1 MIEIKDRK
9 FCENCFSETTEA
21 VCPVCGYDSGSSA
34 CDPTLLT
41 PGTVLLG
48 KYVIGT
54 VIGKGGFGVTYLAYD
69 TVSEKKV
76 AIKEYF
82 PYVAARR
89 AAGSTAVTAV
99 SEDGRKAFELGAEKF
114 YEEAK
119 IISGFNGNPNI
130 VEVYEYFYENDTV
143 YLVMEYLSGQTLK
156 EYIRD
161 RGILTAPQALHIAKG
176 VGNALS
182 AAHRSAV
189 LHRDIT
195 PDNIILC
202 SDGNVKLIDF
212 GAARQVIAEYSQNF
226 SVILKPGFA
235 PPEQYNKK
243 GNQGPWTDIYALGAT
258 LYFALTG
265 DIPEDPMA
273 RFDNDDTFKDNQ
285 FGIDPELWSVILKAT
300 SLKNEDRYKSAE
312 EMLDSLN
319 KLALEPQMIIT
330 AEKMTALDSKTDKT
344 DPSDTVAYNYKQ
356 HITFSPDS
364 RKKSFFAKYGRGLII
379 SAAGLAIIAAAM
391 IFVAN
396 SNKVPSSNDGDPAS
410 DTTTIQENGTDA
422 DEGTKTEDAETE
434 PEPEPEVPLPR
445 VEFSDSDKDKVLYA
459 TLDDGFKGLY
469 ELIFNCI
476 ANSDESVDIS
486 SQTYSGETVDA
497 VYKRV
502 LYDNPQFF
510 YAESYTLDNGEGDG
524 IDSIKPAYADLN
536 RQDRKAVET
545 EAANVVQ
552 DCTMDSEINTLAA
565 IHDYMLA
572 NVNTTERGS
581 DPLGSSAYGAMIGR
595 SADDLGFA
603 KAYCY
608 YVQQAGFPCYVVEGE
623 FQGQPRAWVRFRM
636 SDDIW
641 YNADVYGD
649 VFAGDVVTR
658 LKITE
663 DGTYFKTYF
672 LTNDSHII
680 DELGYTLSKEFEYL
694 LEGEYAAAGPKGNY
708 YFQRN
713 YQYYFVSSSENMY
726 NFYLSYVVDKIQKG
740 EDTSFACYMG
750 PFLMD
755 GMYDLM
761 YGRFIDDLKEYG
773 IEISGFYLQ
782 YSPNTVGITLKG
794 ITTQ

>member
-1 MIEIKDRK
+1 MIEIKGRK
-9 FCENCFSETTEA
+9 YCENCFLETAEA
-21 VCPVCGYDSGSSA
+21 VCPLCGYDSSISA
-34 CDPTLLT
+34 EDPTLLA
-41 PGTVLLG
+41 PGTVLSG

-69 TVSEKKV
+69 TLSRKKA

-82 PYVAARR
+82 PRMAAQRT
-89 AAGSTAVTAV
+89 AGTSMVTAS
-99 SEDGRKAFELGAEKF
+99 SEESRKAFESGAEKF

-119 IISGFNGNPNI
+119 LVSKFSGDPNI

-143 YLVMEYLSGQTLK
+143 YLAMEYLRGQTLK
-156 EYIRD
+156 EYIRE
-161 RGILTAPQALHIAKG
+161 RGVITAPQALCIAKS

-182 AAHRSAV
+182 KAHKASV

-243 GNQGPWTDIYALGAT
+243 GNQGPWTDVYALGAT

-273 RFDNDDTFKDNQ
+273 RFDDDDTFKENQ
-285 FGIDPELWSVILKAT
+285 FDIDPELWSVIIKAT

-312 EMLDSLN
+312 EMLADLD
-319 KLALEPQMIIT
+319 KIRFEPQPVIPDINDLKG
-330 AEKMTALDSKTDKT
+330 EKGGNAS
-344 DPSDTVAYNYKQ
+344 SEEVSYNYKQ
-356 HITFSPDS
+356 HITFSPELK
-364 RKKSFFAKYGRGLII
+364 KKSFFAKYGRGFIV
-379 SAAGLAIIAAAM
+379 SAAGLAIIAAAV

-410 DTTTIQENGTDA
+410 DMTTIQEDSTDA
-422 DEGTKTEDAETE
+422 AEDIKTEAEET
-434 PEPEPEVPLPR
+434 EPEVPLPR
-445 VEFSDSDKDKVLYA
+445 VEFSDSDKDKVLYS
-459 TLDDGFKGLY
+459 TLDDGLKPLY
-469 ELIFNCI
+469 ELIYNCV
-476 ANSDESVDIS
+476 ANSDESLNIS
-486 SQTYSGETVDA
+486 SRNYDEDTVSA

-502 LYDNPQFF
+502 LFDNPQFY
-510 YAESYTLDNGEGDG
+510 YAESCTFDKVEGNSIG
-524 IDSIKPAYADLN
+524 SIKPDYADLN
-536 RQDRKAVET
+536 RQDRKAVEA
-545 EAANVVQ
+545 EAANVAR
-552 DCTMDSEINTLAA
+552 DCEMDSEINTLAA

-572 NVNTTERGS
+572 NVKTVERS
-581 DPLGSSAYGAMIGR
+581 SVPYCSSAYGAMIGR
-595 SADDLGFA
+595 FADDLGFA

-623 FQGQPRAWVRFRM
+623 YKGQPRAWVRFRM
-636 SDDIW
+636 SDEIW

-649 VFAGDVVTR
+649 VFAGDSVTKLR
-658 LKITE
+658 ITE
-663 DGTYFKTYF
+663 DGTYFKTFF
-672 LTNDSHII
+672 LLNDIHLI
-680 DELGYTLSKEFEYL
+680 DDLGYTLSKEFGFL
-694 LEGEYAAAGPKGNY
+694 LESEYAAAGIKENY

-713 YQYYFVSSSENMY
+713 YHYYFVSSSENMY
-726 NFYLSYVVDKIQKG
+726 KFYLSYVVEKIQKN
-740 EDTSFACYMG
+740 EDTSFACYMA

-761 YGRFIDDLKEYG
+761 NSRFVDDLKEYG
-773 IEISGFYLQ
+773 IEIQSFSLQ
-782 YSPNTVGITLKG
+782 YTPNTIGINLRGVTVNE
-794 ITTQ
+794 Q

>member
-1 MIEIKDRK
+1 MIEIKGRK
-9 FCENCFSETTEA
+9 FCENCFSETAEA
-21 VCPVCGYDSGSSA
+21 VCSVCGYDSGSSA
-34 CDPTLLT
+34 DDPTLLA
-41 PGTVLLG
+41 PRTVLLG

-54 VIGKGGFGVTYLAYD
+54 VIGKGGFGVTYLAFD
-69 TVSEKKV
+69 TASEKKV

-89 AAGSTAVTAV
+89 AVGSAAVTAA

-119 IISGFNGNPNI
+119 LISGFNGNPNI

-143 YLVMEYLSGQTLK
+143 YLAMEYLYGQTLK

-161 RGILTAPQALHIAKG
+161 VGILTAPQALYIAKS
-176 VGNALS
+176 VGNALA
-182 AAHRSAV
+182 AAHKSAV

-235 PPEQYNKK
+235 PPEQYKKK

-273 RFDNDDTFKDNQ
+273 RFDDDDTFRDNQ

-312 EMLDSLN
+312 EMLGNLN
-319 KLALEPQMIIT
+319 KIQIEPQPVI
-330 AEKMTALDSKTDKT
+330 
-344 DPSDTVAYNYKQ
+344 PSINAPKGENDRAVSSDAVSYNYKQ

-364 RKKSFFAKYGRGLII
+364 KKKGFFAKYGRVFIA
-379 SAAGLAIIAAAM
+379 SAAGLAVIAATV
-391 IFVAN
+391 IFVAS
-396 SNKVPSSNDGDPAS
+396 SNKVPSSNNGDPAS
-410 DTTTIQENGTDA
+410 DMTTIQEDGTDA
-422 DEGTKTEDAETE
+422 AEGAKTEAE
-434 PEPEPEVPLPR
+434 EPEVPLPR
-445 VEFSDSDKDKVLYA
+445 VEFSESDKNKVLYS

-469 ELIFNCI
+469 ELIFNCV

-486 SQTYSGETVDA
+486 SQTYSRDTVDA

-502 LYDNPQFF
+502 LYDNPQFY
-510 YAESYTLDNGEGDG
+510 YAESYTLDKAEGDSIG
-524 IDSIKPAYADLN
+524 SIKPAYADLN

-545 EAANVVQ
+545 EAVNVVR

-572 NVNTTERGS
+572 NVKTVERGS
-581 DPLGSSAYGAMIGR
+581 DSLGSSAYGGMISR

-623 FQGQPRAWVRFRM
+623 FQGQPRAWVRFKM
-636 SDDIW
+636 SDNIW

-649 VFAGDVVTR
+649 AFAGDVVTR

-680 DELGYTLSKEFEYL
+680 DELGYTLSKEFEFL
-694 LEGEYAAAGPKGNY
+694 PESEYAAAGPKGNY

-713 YQYYFVSSSENMY
+713 YHYYFVSSSENMY
-726 NFYLSYVVDKIQKG
+726 KFYLSYVVDKIQKG

-761 YGRFIDDLKEYG
+761 YSRFIDDLKEYG
-773 IEISGFYLQ
+773 IEISSFYLQ

-794 ITTQ
+794 ITVNTE